1 MNLVTSV
8 VQWSSAMARIESCAI
23 VAVVQSYLVSMRT
36 TYYLSKPVTQCL
48 LATSCESFY
57 RVLLGGS
64 RNRMR
69 NLPDLM
75 VMPVMPVMMMMV
87 MPVIMMP
94 LTFTFWGL
102 TPQYL
107 LLNFRRKQTQYRPG
121 SVGIIQGIWQLFSCC
136 PTFQKRR
143 YHRSMD
149 KHGIIDQFLLVD
161 Q

>member
-1 MNLVTSV
+1 MVNLVTPV

-75 VMPVMPVMMMMV
+75 VMPVMPVMMMMMMV

-102 TPQYL
+102 TPSISFWISGG
-107 LLNFRRKQTQYRPG
+107 NRPNIDQAVWESYKGYG
-121 SVGIIQGIWQLFSCC
+121 SSSLVVLPS
-136 PTFQKRR
+136 KNE
-143 YHRSMD
+143 
-149 KHGIIDQFLLVD
+149 GIIDQWINMV
-161 Q
+161 